1 MTGNP
6 IGIVICRVGAIV
18 LAVSAL
24 SSIGFLITPLLS
36 SSDGLDKFL
45 VMFAIMFLA
54 PIASGVLLWKFA
66 EQISSTPFDS
76 PRFAASGTL
85 GSADLVM
92 IGTYLI
98 GIYVLVFG
106 VVGAFS
112 TEAFALAQSTMF
124 EDNET
129 IETIVESM
137 SAHIIGRRVSY
148 SVQIVLGI
156 ALLIRGKTSSRK

>member
-112 TEAFALAQSTMF
+112 TEAFALAQSMMF

-129 IETIVESM
+129 MVESM